1 MTAESAPR
9 PELVPVPVAA
19 PAHASMPA
27 PRDLEPLAALPL
39 ALLALLKLAV
49 QLAAIPR
56 YGYFRDELYY
66 LACAD
71 HPALGY
77 VDQAPLSIWILAAAR
92 PILGTSLFGLRL
104 LPALAGV
111 ATVVIAGLI
120 ARELGGGR
128 AAQTLAGLA
137 AIVSPIYLAL
147 DHYYSMN
154 AFDLLVWSGAFWIL
168 ARFARTRDP
177 RLWIPLGLLLGAGLL
192 NKISVLWLGAGI
204 AAGLALTA
212 HRRVLLTKG
221 PWIAAA
227 LSLALFAPHLLWQAV
242 NGAPTLEF
250 MRNAAAH
257 KMAAVSIAGFL
268 ASQVLDMNPLLAPL
282 WIGGLVWL
290 LVAKRARHARIL
302 GVVYLTVL
310 GVLLF
315 LGRSRA
321 YYLTLAYPPL
331 LAAGAVAWERLT
343 RRRGLGW
350 TRPALLVLLLA
361 SGILMA
367 PLALPLL
374 PVESYIR
381 YAKALGV
388 APKTEERQELG
399 ELPQHYAD
407 MFGWEELADAVARA
421 YRSLPPEDRARCSVF
436 AQNYGE
442 AGAIDFFGRAR
453 GLPRALS
460 GHNSYWMWGPGDATG
475 EVMIVVGGDLEDN
488 REVFEELE
496 QVDLVKCALCM
507 PYERDMPVYVGR
519 RLKKPLRALWPEL
532 KRYI

>member
-1 MTAESAPR
+1 MP
-9 PELVPVPVAA
+9 VPVPEPRPPGP
-19 PAHASMPA
+19 PATV
-27 PRDLEPLAALPL
+27 PLAV
-39 ALLALLKLAV
+39 LALLKLAI
-49 QLAAIPR
+49 QLAAIPH

-77 VDQAPLSIWILAAAR
+77 VDQPPLSIWILAAVR

-137 AIVSPIYLAL
+137 AIVAPIYLAL

-154 AFDLLVWSGAFWIL
+154 AIDLLVWSGALWIL

-177 RLWIPLGLLLGAGLL
+177 RLWMPLGLLLGVGLL

-212 HRRVLLTKG
+212 HRRTFLTKG
-221 PWIAAA
+221 PWIAGVLA
-227 LSLALFAPHLLWQAV
+227 LALFAPHVLWQAA

-257 KMAAVSIAGFL
+257 KMATVTALGFL
-268 ASQVLDMNPLLAPL
+268 SSQVLDMNPLLAPL
-282 WIGGLVWL
+282 WLGGLVWL
-290 LVAKRARHARIL
+290 FAAKRARHARIL
-302 GVVYLTVL
+302 GVVYMTVFA
-310 GVLLF
+310 VLLF

-331 LAAGAVAWERLT
+331 LAAGAVAWEGLT
-343 RRRGLGW
+343 ARRALAW
-350 TRPALLVLLLA
+350 ARPALLVLLLA
-361 SGILMA
+361 SGIVLA

-374 PVESYIR
+374 PVESYVR
-381 YAKALGV
+381 YAKALGI

-407 MFGWEELADAVARA
+407 MFGWEEFADVVVRV
-421 YRSLPPEDRARCSVF
+421 YRSLPPEDRARCSIF

-442 AGAIDFFGRAR
+442 AGAIDFFGRAQ

-460 GHNSYWMWGPGDATG
+460 GHNSYWMWGPGEATG

-488 REVFEELE
+488 RQVFEELE
-496 QVDLVKCALCM
+496 QVDTVKCPLCM
-507 PYERDMPVYVGR
+507 PYERDMPVYLGR
-519 RLKKPLRALWPEL
+519 RIKKPLRTLWPEL